1 MASKTLE
8 GKVAVITGGTRGI
21 GRAITETLS
30 KQGAS
35 VVINYTSSAD
45 IAKTLVEEIKQNG
58 GQAVSIQANI
68 GEVDGA
74 KKIVDAAVKAFGKI
88 DILVNNAAIGEF
100 KPVELSDADMY
111 ERHFNVNVRGPLL
124 LVKESVPHLQ
134 DYGRIINISSVSAR
148 FGMPGSSVYAGTKGA
163 LESMSRAWA
172 SELGSKNITS
182 NSINPGPVSTDLA
195 LNQPQELLDGLEQ
208 VINTRA
214 ALKRWGTVED
224 ISNVVSF
231 LASPQS
237 QWITGDVL
245 NANGGMLYI

>member
-58 GQAVSIQANI
+58 GQAVSVQANI

-88 DILVNNAAIGEF
+88 DILVNNAAIAEF
-100 KPVELSDADMY
+100 HPIELEDADIY
-111 ERHFNVNVRGPLL
+111 ERQFNINVRGPLL
-124 LVKESVPHLQ
+124 LVKESIPHLQ
-134 DYGRIINISSVSAR
+134 DYGRIINISSVAAR
-148 FGMPGSSVYAGTKGA
+148 FGFPASSIYAGTKGA
-163 LESMSRAWA
+163 LESMSRVWA

-182 NSINPGPVSTDLA
+182 NSINPGPVSTDMA
-195 LNQPQELLDGLEQ
+195 LQQDQVTLDGLNQ
-208 VINTRA
+208 VITRA

-224 ISNVVSF
+224 ISNVAAF

-245 NANGGMLYI
+245 NANGGLLFT